1 MTDKTNVMRILE
13 NEKIPFSSL
22 EYEWSEDD
30 LSGVHAAQVMGL
42 EPETVFKTLV
52 ARGDKN
58 GLNVFIIPV
67 AEELDLKKCARASQN
82 WSVEMIHVKELKPL
96 TGYERGGC
104 SPIGM
109 KNKLPTYID
118 ETALLIDFIAVSG
131 GKRGVQVRLK
141 PQDLIR
147 VCDAV
152 PADLTVY

>member
-1 MTDKTNVMRILE
+1 MLTTNVMRMLE
-13 NEKIPFSSL
+13 SEGIPFLSL

-30 LSGVHAAQVMGL
+30 LSGVHAAQAMGL

-67 AEELDLKKCARASQN
+67 AEELDLKKCARASGN
-82 WSVEMIHVKELKPL
+82 RSVEMIHVKELKPL

-109 KNKLPTYID
+109 KKKLPTFID
-118 ETALLIDFIAVSG
+118 ETALLIEDIAVSG

-147 VCDAV
+147 ACAAV